1 MPDTPRLPL
10 PVDALLLAPDTDAPP
25 PEADPLDF
33 QSHSIGYALR
43 RAQMRAYELYYAML
57 GVADLTP
64 ARLTA
69 LSIIAMAPSMTQAA
83 LAKRLNIT
91 GPSVVKM
98 VDALESTG
106 LLCRVP
112 CADDRRRYDLT
123 LTDQGRAK
131 LAQIRELIPGY
142 EDEVTCKLSPEER
155 RQLHALLNKMNDV

>member
-1 MPDTPRLPL
+1 
-10 PVDALLLAPDTDAPP
+10 
-25 PEADPLDF
+25 
-33 QSHSIGYALR
+33 
-43 RAQMRAYELYYAML
+43 
-57 GVADLTP
+57 
-64 ARLTA
+64 
-69 LSIIAMAPSMTQAA
+69 
-83 LAKRLNIT
+83 
-91 GPSVVKM
+91 M

-142 EDEVTCKLSPEER
+142 EDEVTCKLRPEER